1 MEQLEQDTIVT
12 LLDADNNEVK
22 FDVLMSFDYEGKR
35 YVAMLPVDTVE
46 GVGDDEVII
55 LEDVK
60 AEGILKPIDN
70 PILLDEVFD
79 EFMSLWEDE
88 MDGEEE

>member
-46 GVGDDEVII
+46 GVDDDEVII

-60 AEGILKPIDN
+60 AEGILKPIEN